1 MCKNN
6 VAAARRN
13 DEQKSVGEGLNAGIM
28 LLLSF
33 PYILAGAAGFI
44 WYRQNRKRK
53 VVNAQGE
60 LVDAE

>member
-1 MCKNN
+1 
-6 VAAARRN
+6 
-13 DEQKSVGEGLNAGIM
+13 M